1 MLAGA
6 IGLTIRK
13 SVVSPAVLQSAFW
26 QLRSCVCVRLRVS
39 SVFQWQVC
47 LHRCSCVKVL
57 TRYEFELT
65 SISAVSDIGLIDVLG
80 SICMVVDEMRVQ
92 L

>member
-1 MLAGA
+1 M
-6 IGLTIRK
+6 
-13 SVVSPAVLQSAFW
+13 
-26 QLRSCVCVRLRVS
+26 
-39 SVFQWQVC
+39 
-47 LHRCSCVKVL
+47 VL